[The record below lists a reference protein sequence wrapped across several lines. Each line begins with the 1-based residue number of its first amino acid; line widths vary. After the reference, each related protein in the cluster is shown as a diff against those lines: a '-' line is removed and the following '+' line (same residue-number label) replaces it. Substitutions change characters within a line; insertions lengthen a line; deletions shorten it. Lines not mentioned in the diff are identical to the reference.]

1 MEGTISTKAVEQRW
15 WRVGVDK
22 HGGGRRGRL
31 WQWRHA
37 ADWFLLS
44 RGSVWDYGLSLVWEE
59 IGLVYVERYYSRREK
74 QIKSTNYSIGSV
86 FLSQIHTYIP
96 RTRGP
101 FIGLHWKR
109 RRVSNRPTQS
119 RQKRRQPGIRRQS
132 NGNDI
137 DSTRRPRMLLYTSIH
152 DRKREMGR
160 KRITGEGKGRRN
172 YVEITC
178 TNYYLI
184 YFSLVRF
191 SRRIYH
197 RKLNRTEIFALVR
210 SVWSGFFGS

>member
-22 HGGGRRGRL
+22 HGWGRRGRL

-59 IGLVYVERYYSRREK
+59 IGSVYVERYYTRREK

-86 FLSQIHTYIP
+86 FLSQIYTYIP

-101 FIGLHWKR
+101 CIGLHRKR
-109 RRVSNRPTQS
+109 RRVRNRPTQS
-119 RQKRRQPGIRRQS
+119 WWKRRQPGIWRRS
-132 NGNDI
+132 NRNDI
-137 DSTRRPRMLLYTSIH
+137 DSTRQPRMLLYTSIY
-152 DRKREMGR
+152 DRERD
-160 KRITGEGKGRRN
+160 GEEANDWRGKG
-172 YVEITC
+172 EK
-178 TNYYLI
+178 
-184 YFSLVRF
+184 
-191 SRRIYH
+191 
-197 RKLNRTEIFALVR
+197 KLCWNNLYKLLFNIF
-210 SVWSGFFGS
+210 